1 MRTLS
6 AISLKYWPKTKWI
19 IEEDTILLEKFLI
32 LNPFVLVHIQ
42 RTNGQTGRHME
53 KASHRDAWI

>member
-32 LNPFVLVHIQ
+32 LNPFVLVYIQ

-53 KASHRDAWI
+53 KAS